1 MNSILKRPLITE
13 KAMNLSAEGIDK
25 KQYVFEVDPAA
36 NKIQIKK
43 AVEDMF
49 EVKVLSVRTTRIKG
63 KVKTRMTRRGMMRGK
78 TRTIKKAYLT
88 LKEGDTIELVSGVNN
103 E

>member
-1 MNSILKRPLITE
+1 MNNVLRRPLITE
-13 KAMNLSAEGIDK
+13 KAMGLSEGRDK
-25 KQYVFEVDPAA
+25 KQYVFEVSPDA

-49 EVKVLSVRTTRIKG
+49 EVNVESVRTLNRKG
-63 KVKTRMTRRGMMRGK
+63 KAKSRMTRRGLMRGK
-78 TRTIKKAYLT
+78 TRAIKKAYIT
-88 LKEGDTIELVSGVNN
+88 LKAGQEIELVSGISN